1 MTERDKDM
9 PFSGVS
15 QILTPL
21 KGMTMYG
28 WHFEQ
33 NVVDPRGKCYALK
46 ASEGSGNRIK
56 VLLYEEL

>member
-1 MTERDKDM
+1 MTECDNDM

-28 WHFEQ
+28 RYFVH
-33 NVVDPRGKCYALK
+33 NVVDTRGKCYVLK
-46 ASEGSGNRIK
+46 ASEGSSNRIK